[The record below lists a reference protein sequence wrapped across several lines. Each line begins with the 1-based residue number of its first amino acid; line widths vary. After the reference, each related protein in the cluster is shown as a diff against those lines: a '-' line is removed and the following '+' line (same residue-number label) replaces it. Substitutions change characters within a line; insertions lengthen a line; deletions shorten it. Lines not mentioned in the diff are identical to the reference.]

1 LQPKSKHYPRQ
12 FLPFLRE
19 HSSPSHSR
27 KTKPR
32 RIAGKTAEAHALLAN
47 FLRESKS
54 SYVTWY
60 GIWFFYVGLGD
71 KDEAFACLE
80 KAYAQH
86 DSRLRDVKQEPMLE
100 SLHSDPRFPRL
111 VQRVGL

>member
-1 LQPKSKHYPRQ
+1 MEDFEAFGGVELKTVFKVSEREGALAYAYAKS
-12 FLPFLRE
+12 
-19 HSSPSHSR
+19 
-27 KTKPR
+27 
-32 RIAGKTAEAHALLAN
+32 GKTVEARELLAT

-60 GIWFFYVGLGD
+60 GISFFYVGLGD